1 MLSSRG
7 FVYLSE
13 QSAKTT
19 KLLRSYHNDCDC
31 IAVAEWDKDTHHI
44 EGYDPDAMYE
54 RYMEARSAATTQ
66 SDGMTPSVESIL
78 ADMRRMHPDSY
89 TDGVNQQH

>member
-1 MLSSRG
+1 
-7 FVYLSE
+7 
-13 QSAKTT
+13 
-19 KLLRSYHNDCDC
+19 
-31 IAVAEWDKDTHHI
+31 
-44 EGYDPDAMYE
+44 
-54 RYMEARSAATTQ
+54 MEARSAATTQ